1 MPQQITPQKSYTWA
15 DGQKWFY
22 QGLELLPVL
31 GALWL
36 MVIAMYGLIA
46 FSIVSI
52 NESLFMLL
60 VAVFSPLITAGI
72 YNACHKARQQSE
84 GGPKVVLS
92 DYFAAFKHQTTPLL
106 MLGVCLLLMGFVTE
120 VVTQT
125 IFNALGLVI
134 DEGMEPTLQ
143 MKNILIGQFISMVV
157 SIPLLVVA
165 FFSPQLV
172 FFHKQTIKQAIIGS
186 YLGFSQA
193 WRGMLVLSL
202 LIVALVFVTMFLGV
216 LLSSVLGSL
225 AVVLMSGA
233 MIIIFSVNL
242 TGQFFAF
249 DALFPIVETPDKG
262 GHGDDNESDVEGQIH
277 TEI

>member
-1 MPQQITPQKSYTWA
+1 MPDQITPKQSFTWA

-22 QGLELLPVL
+22 QGLDLLPIL

-36 MVIAMYGLIA
+36 MVIALYGLIA
-46 FSIVSI
+46 FSVMSI

-60 VAVFSPLITAGI
+60 VATFSPLITAGI
-72 YNACHKARQQSE
+72 YHACHKARLQSN
-84 GGPKVVLS
+84 GGPKVILS
-92 DYFAAFKHQTTPLL
+92 DYFAAFKYQTTTLL
-106 MLGVCLLLMGFVTE
+106 MLGVCLLLMGLITE
-120 VVTQT
+120 VITQL

-134 DEGMEPTLQ
+134 EEGMEPALQ
-143 MKNILIGQFISMVV
+143 MKNIFIGQIISMVV

-186 YLGFSQA
+186 YLGFTQA

-202 LIVALVFVTMFLGV
+202 LIAAVVFVTMFLGV
-216 LLSSVLGSL
+216 LLSSILGTI

-249 DALFPIVETPDKG
+249 DSLFPIIDLG
-262 GHGDDNESDVEGQIH
+262 DMNGHDDNSDNESEDQIH